1 MSATTWYDKF
11 ELLDG
16 SYSVSDI
23 QYYFDCASKKHSEY
37 IDNPSVRV

>member
-23 QYYFDCASKKHSEY
+23 QYYFDCTSKKHSEY